1 VALSPISA
9 RGQVEERK
17 LCNWMRGAIIERE
30 LLLRVATLSPLIER
44 DFINLLTEYT
54 AKRREKR
61 KRESEKMRERK
72 REKTTLAT
80 IIFHWRTRAR
90 LRGQKQARL
99 AVLLIDIRS
108 EKRDEP

>member
-1 VALSPISA
+1 MAAALSPISA

-30 LLLRVATLSPLIER
+30 LLLCWRVATISPLIER
-44 DFINLLTEYT
+44 DFINLLTEYV

-61 KRESEKMRERK
+61 ERKKRERER
-72 REKTTLAT
+72 TTLAT

-90 LRGQKQARL
+90 LRGQKQTRF

-108 EKRDEP
+108 QKRDES